1 MKTQALPTTGD
12 QRAHFGTIKRQ
23 WGYNHTNLTG
33 LESKWRTQPIMLVY
47 NIKRSINILGVP
59 DLIAKLKNGT
69 HLQDKSLVLLKTKYI
84 KLQLDFIFIK
94 LNLQPKRPS

>member
-1 MKTQALPTTGD
+1 
-12 QRAHFGTIKRQ
+12 
-23 WGYNHTNLTG
+23 
-33 LESKWRTQPIMLVY
+33 MLVY

-69 HLQDKSLVLLKTKYI
+69 HLQGKSLVLLKTRYI

-94 LNLQPKRPS
+94 QICSLKDLLKSLI

>member
-1 MKTQALPTTGD
+1 MGLQSY
-12 QRAHFGTIKRQ
+12 QFNGTRKVN
-23 WGYNHTNLTG
+23 GEHSL
-33 LESKWRTQPIMLVY
+33 MLVY

-69 HLQDKSLVLLKTKYI
+69 HLTRQKSCFAKKRSI

-94 LNLQPKRPS
+94 LNLQPKKAA